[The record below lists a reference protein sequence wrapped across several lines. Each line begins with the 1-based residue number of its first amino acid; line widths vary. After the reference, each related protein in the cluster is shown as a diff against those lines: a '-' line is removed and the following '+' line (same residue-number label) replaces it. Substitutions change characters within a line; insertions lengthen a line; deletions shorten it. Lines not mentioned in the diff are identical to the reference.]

1 MLGKPKKPENDAPFT
16 AGKTMEEQKPA
27 PSPSA
32 PASASPASS
41 PPPPPPLPR
50 PVPQSSE
57 EKTTIGPHI
66 SIEGQIRG
74 EEHLVIEGAMK
85 GNVQMEKHNFTVGAN
100 GRVDGEVRA
109 QNVSI
114 SGQLKGT
121 INALGKVEITKEAD
135 FYGDIKAKSISV
147 EDGAYFK
154 GSIELS
160 REPHRKSAFTEA
172 AKGPS
177 SPEAAKAAFSQPTGA
192 KKEP

>member
-1 MLGKPKKPENDAPFT
+1 MLGKPKKPENEAPFT

-27 PSPSA
+27 PSASAAPSAA
-32 PASASPASS
+32 PASPA
-41 PPPPPPLPR
+41 PQPR
-50 PVPQSSE
+50 PVPPSNE
-57 EKTTIGPHI
+57 EKTTIGQQI
-66 SIEGQIRG
+66 SIEGRIRG
-74 EEHLVIEGAMK
+74 EEHLVIEGSMK

-100 GRVDGEVRA
+100 GRVEGEVRA

-121 INALGKVEITKEAD
+121 ITAVGKVEVTKEAD

-160 REPHRKSAFTEA
+160 REPHRKSAFAEA
-172 AKGPS
+172 AGGPLS
-177 SPEAAKAAFSQPTGA
+177 SEAPKAAFSQPDAA

>member
-1 MLGKPKKPENDAPFT
+1 MLGKPKKPENGAPFT

-27 PSPSA
+27 PSPSSA
-32 PASASPASS
+32 PSVSPASA
-41 PPPPPPLPR
+41 PPPQPR

-57 EKTTIGPHI
+57 EKTTIGQHI

-74 EEHLVIEGAMK
+74 GEHLVIEGSMK
-85 GNVQMEKHNFTVGAN
+85 GNVQMEKHNFMVGAN
-100 GRVDGEVRA
+100 GRVDGEIRA

-121 INALGKVEITKEAD
+121 VTAMGKVEVTKEAD

-154 GSIELS
+154 GSIELN
-160 REPHRKSAFTEA
+160 REPHRKSAFAQAPGELSTAEA
-172 AKGPS
+172 PKSAV
-177 SPEAAKAAFSQPTGA
+177 SQPPAA